1 MSRAQVVP
9 ALSEHIA
16 VIAANVR
23 EADLIEFAALHRNAG
38 TVMTHGMAVSPLCWT
53 GLIDG
58 EPVCM
63 FGVAPMGFLLP
74 NYGRPW
80 MVGSKGLDRHAL
92 KFLRRCKPQVQAM
105 LDAYPVL
112 GNYVAMS
119 NDKAI
124 AWLKWMHFQFGEEID
139 ICGVPFIRFEL
150 RRSYEY

>member
-1 MSRAQVVP
+1 MSRARVVQ
-9 ALSEHIA
+9 ATEEHIA

-23 EADLIEFAALHRNAG
+23 EADRIEFAALHRNAG
-38 TVMTHGMAVSPLCWT
+38 TVMKHGLEVSTLCWT
-53 GLIDG
+53 GLIDE

-63 FGVAPMGFLLP
+63 FGVATVGFLLP
-74 NYGRPW
+74 GHGRPW

-112 GNYVAMS
+112 GNYVALS
-119 NDKAI
+119 NEKAI
-124 AWLKWMHFQFGEEID
+124 AWLKWMKFQFGEEID

-150 RRSYEY
+150 RRSA